1 MASVKQVP
9 VVLLGCGLVG
19 KAVLRGFAASNAEFT
34 RRFNIS
40 INVVMV
46 TESDAAVDGDIDPVA
61 LATYKDGTG
70 TRLSDYS
77 LHGYKGSVISA
88 ADGTDTAL
96 GLVTKGAVMID
107 CSATDKTTPL
117 LRSWLA
123 KGGGVVMANKKGLSG
138 PMEDFADITSP
149 ENEPRARY
157 ESSVGAGTPFVASVT
172 RCVKAGD
179 KISSVEGTFSG
190 TLGFLTAG
198 LETGKS
204 ISELVTQAHEL
215 GYTEP
220 DPRDDLSGMDVARK
234 ALILAR
240 TIGWSFEMSDVSV
253 EALYPD
259 SLSACSVDEFKA
271 GMTVCNAAMEERNAK
286 AKAEGCVL
294 RYVASISEKELKVG
308 MKAIP
313 AESPIGRLQGTAN
326 IMNITSEHHPNG
338 LVVQGAG
345 AGDVITA
352 AGVIADVVDIAQRT

>member
-1 MASVKQVP
+1 
-9 VVLLGCGLVG
+9 L
-19 KAVLRGFAASNAEFT
+19 AA
-34 RRFNIS
+34 
-40 INVVMV
+40 
-46 TESDAAVDGDIDPVA
+46 
-61 LATYKDGTG
+61 
-70 TRLSDYS
+70 
-77 LHGYKGSVISA
+77 
-88 ADGTDTAL
+88 
-96 GLVTKGAVMID
+96 KGAVMVD

-198 LETGKS
+198 LQTGKS

-259 SLSACSVDEFKA
+259 SLSSCSVDEFKA
-271 GMTVCNAAMEERNAK
+271 GMTVCDAAMEERNAK
-286 AKAEGCVL
+286 AKADGRVL
-294 RYVASISEKELKVG
+294 RYVATISEKELKVG

-326 IMNITSEHHPNG
+326 IMNITSEHHPDG

-352 AGVIADVVDIAQRT
+352 AGVIADVVDIAQRSA